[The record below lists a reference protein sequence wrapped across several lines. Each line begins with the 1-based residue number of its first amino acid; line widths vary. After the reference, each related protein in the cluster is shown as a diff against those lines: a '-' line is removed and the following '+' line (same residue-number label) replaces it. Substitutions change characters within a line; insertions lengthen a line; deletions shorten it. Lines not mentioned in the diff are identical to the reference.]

1 MNAKLIKKINHRAIE
16 IFIEWLRDQISE
28 KEGAKINRSNV
39 KDFIPKQQYYYNKGY
54 RLSAASPKGI
64 RKKIKK
70 KIKRGAVLS
79 DMTKETVLDR
89 L

>member
-1 MNAKLIKKINHRAIE
+1 MKYLLSGYVIKSQRKKG
-16 IFIEWLRDQISE
+16 LRLT
-28 KEGAKINRSNV
+28 AVNV
-39 KDFIPKQQYYYNKGY
+39 KDFIPKQQYHYNKGY
-54 RLSAASPKGI
+54 RLSAASPRGI

-70 KIKRGAVLS
+70 KIKKGAVLS